1 MVWQLVNGEEMIICR
16 LQEMVRLGVAS
27 SIMRTGKAYAI
38 RRTKEVLRQKQ
49 KLRNGS
55 VISGNSRERIWI
67 LTLRILLKSIFLIWR
82 TDLEKVRLRINDM
95 CLI

>member
-1 MVWQLVNGEEMIICR
+1 MAWQLVKGEEMMICR

-49 KLRNGS
+49 KLRKGA
-55 VISGNSRERIWI
+55 
-67 LTLRILLKSIFLIWR
+67 
-82 TDLEKVRLRINDM
+82 
-95 CLI
+95 

>member
-1 MVWQLVNGEEMIICR
+1 MMICR
-16 LQEMVRLGVAS
+16 LQEMVRLDVAS
-27 SIMRTGKAYAI
+27 SIIRTGRAYAI

-82 TDLEKVRLRINDM
+82 TDLEKAQLRINDM

>member
-1 MVWQLVNGEEMIICR
+1 MIICR
-16 LQEMVRLGVAS
+16 LQELVRLGAAS
-27 SIMRTGKAYAI
+27 SIMRTSKAYAI

-49 KLRNGS
+49 KQRNGS

-67 LTLRILLKSIFLIWR
+67 LTLRILLKSILLIWR
-82 TDLEKVRLRINDM
+82 IGLEKVQSKIKDM

>member
-1 MVWQLVNGEEMIICR
+1 MIICR

-95 CLI
+95 CLT

>member
-1 MVWQLVNGEEMIICR
+1 MAWQLVKGEEMIICQ

-55 VISGNSRERIWI
+55 VISGNSRERI
-67 LTLRILLKSIFLIWR
+67 
-82 TDLEKVRLRINDM
+82 
-95 CLI
+95 

>member
-1 MVWQLVNGEEMIICR
+1 MAWQLVNGEEMMICR

-82 TDLEKVRLRINDM
+82 TDLEKAQLRINDM